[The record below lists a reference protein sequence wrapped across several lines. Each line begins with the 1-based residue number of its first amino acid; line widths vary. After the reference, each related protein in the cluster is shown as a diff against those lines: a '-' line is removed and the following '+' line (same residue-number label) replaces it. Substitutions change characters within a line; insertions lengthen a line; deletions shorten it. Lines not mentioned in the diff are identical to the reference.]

1 MNKNQKIELVESLT
15 QKFKNSSAL
24 YFTKYTGMN
33 VDQATEL
40 RFNFKESNSEFFIS
54 KNTLTKIAIENA
66 GLDTKLFESYLS
78 GQIGIAY
85 AGDDPTAPARVIK
98 DFCKSNDCLE
108 VLGLYFDGE
117 IYESSKYKE
126 LADLPSKE
134 ELLTKMVCGLNSPMT
149 KVVFCLQSPMSDLVN
164 VLNSLKDSKN

>member
-1 MNKNQKIELVESLT
+1 MDKNQKIELVESLT

-40 RFNFKESNSEFFIS
+40 RFNFKESNSEYFIS

-98 DFCKSNDCLE
+98 DFCKSNDCL
-108 VLGLYFDGE
+108 LNFITLLIGE
-117 IYESSKYKE
+117 IKRIGTWRSSV
-126 LADLPSKE
+126 AH
-134 ELLTKMVCGLNSPMT
+134 LTGGQGVGGSNP
-149 KVVFCLQSPMSDLVN
+149 LVPT
-164 VLNSLKDSKN
+164 SLEIYITLH